1 MASQAIQ
8 EGTPTGGQDSPL
20 EIAKRLVT
28 PMCRQPKEAH
38 WLGVRMENFLRAYG
52 KRIEAVGV
60 EDVCDYLEGLMRKGQ
75 VEWQVRQSLVSW
87 NGVRDCCPAPV
98 VVTATPRATRN
109 HRSSYAAYCG

>member
-38 WLGVRMENFLRAYG
+38 WRGGPDAALSVWVTQEQ
-52 KRIEAVGV
+52 
-60 EDVCDYLEGLMRKGQ
+60 EGL
-75 VEWQVRQSLVSW
+75 S
-87 NGVRDCCPAPV
+87 
-98 VVTATPRATRN
+98 
-109 HRSSYAAYCG
+109 